1 MLKLLIIIRIV
12 FEMMT
17 WYLRLRL

>member
-1 MLKLLIIIRIV
+1 
-12 FEMMT
+12 MMT